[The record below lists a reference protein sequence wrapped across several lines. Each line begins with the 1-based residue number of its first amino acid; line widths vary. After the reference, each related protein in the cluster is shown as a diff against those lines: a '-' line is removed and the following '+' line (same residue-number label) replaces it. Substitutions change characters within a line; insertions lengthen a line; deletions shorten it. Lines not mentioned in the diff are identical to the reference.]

1 MTEILN
7 NPGCTFILGM
17 LTIIAFDAFISLYKK
32 WRA

>member
-17 LTIIAFDAFISLYKK
+17 LTVVAFDALISLYKK
-32 WRA
+32 